1 MKTTVMRLLALI
13 TIMGICVAASAAD
26 TTVSEVW
33 TCSINDG
40 KTMDDVRAAN
50 SNWLKFMNANVE
62 GGGISSNIVTS
73 VVGNAERGHFMYV
86 DSFPTLESWAEAD
99 SATEGNKEGEAI
111 DAALQDAASCSENRL
126 YKVEAS

>member
-1 MKTTVMRLLALI
+1 MKTIAMRLLALI
-13 TIMGICVAASAAD
+13 TMMGICVAASAAD

-86 DSFPTLESWAEAD
+86 DSFPTLESWAEAGPLCRWVPASPAD
-99 SATEGNKEGEAI
+99 APPATPT
-111 DAALQDAASCSENRL
+111 
-126 YKVEAS
+126 KVARPEPFLP